1 VELMALPG
9 SAWLIVAV
17 AAVFAAAFLLFAAT
31 SEILL
36 ERRQLNRA
44 LRMVRAIELPDA
56 AAIRRRELA
65 LPVHRRIVAPAMVS
79 LARFVRRFTP
89 AGTVDRIE
97 QALRELGSPPG
108 WDAGRVLALKV
119 IVPSVLVGGVVAMAA
134 FGDMSVGRTVVF
146 AAVLALGG
154 WVMPELVVRSRAAV
168 RQKEIQRSLADGL
181 DLLSITVEA
190 GLGFDSA
197 LKRVATEITGPL
209 GHEFHRVV
217 QEVKLGETRIDALR
231 SLADRS
237 SVPELKTFVLA
248 MIQADVLGI
257 AISQVLEI
265 QASEIR
271 LKRRQRAEEQAM
283 KLPVKIIFPVILCIF
298 PSIFIILLGP
308 AAIQIYENL
317 FGLIDG

>member
-1 VELMALPG
+1 MTLPG
-9 SAWLIVAV
+9 NAWLIVAV
-17 AAVFAAAFLLFAAT
+17 AAVFAAAFLFFAAT
-31 SEILL
+31 SEVLL

-44 LRMVRAIELPDA
+44 LRTVRAIELPDA

-65 LPVHRRIVAPAMVS
+65 LPAHQRILVPAIAR
-79 LARFVRRFTP
+79 LARLVRRFTP
-89 AGTVDRIE
+89 LGTVERIE
-97 QALRELGSPPG
+97 QELRELGSPPG
-108 WDAGRVLALKV
+108 WDTGRILALKV
-119 IVPSVLVGGVVAMAA
+119 IVPSVLVGWMLLLGAV
-134 FGDMSVGRTVVF
+134 GDASTVRTVVF
-146 AAVLALGG
+146 SIVLALGG
-154 WVMPELVVRSRAAV
+154 WFIPEWILRSRAGA
-168 RQKEIQRSLADGL
+168 RQKVIQRSLADGL

-197 LKRVATEITGPL
+197 LKRVAMEITGPL

-217 QEVKLGETRIDALR
+217 QEIKLGEPRMDALR

-257 AISQVLEI
+257 SVSQVLEI
-265 QASEIR
+265 QAAEIR

-308 AAIQIYENL
+308 AVIQVYENL
-317 FGLIDG
+317 LPALSGG

>member
-1 VELMALPG
+1 VDVLTALPG
-9 SAWLIVAV
+9 GAWLIVAV
-17 AAVFAAAFLLFAAT
+17 AAVFAAAFLLFATAN
-31 SEILL
+31 EIIL
-36 ERRQLNRA
+36 ERRHLNRT
-44 LRMVRAIELPDA
+44 LRTVRAIELPDA
-56 AAIRRRELA
+56 ASIRRRELA
-65 LPVHRRIVAPAMVS
+65 LPVHRRIVAPAMLR

-89 AGTVDRIE
+89 VGTVERIE
-97 QALRELGSPPG
+97 QELRQLGSPPG
-108 WDAGRVLALKV
+108 WDAGRILALKV
-119 IVPSVLVGGVVAMAA
+119 ILPSVLVGGVVAMAA
-134 FGDMSVGRTVVF
+134 LGDTTVVRTVVF
-146 AAVLALGG
+146 AVVLALGG
-154 WVMPELVVRSRAAV
+154 WFIPEWMLRSRAAV

-217 QEVKLGETRIDALR
+217 QEIKLGEPRMEALR

-237 SVPELKTFVLA
+237 SVPELKSFVLA

-257 AISQVLEI
+257 SISQVLEI

-308 AAIQIYENL
+308 AAIQIYQNL
-317 FGLIDG
+317 FTLVD